1 MHQVNSGEVG
11 SSSYTAIG
19 GGRLAARDNTIY
31 WTENQPDAAGLHQI
45 VAASRRGKLPV
56 VRGIPLPPT
65 QLRGLVATADRLIW
79 HDGAALR
86 AAPAHGEE
94 GAAAVATVTGQGL
107 AWVTCV
113 AADRAAAYVAR
124 AGEREGSVIG
134 RVDGN
139 RVDDLISLTGT
150 IDQLVVAGAY
160 LAWTL
165 HGAGD
170 IYVKGAGPS
179 ALVFSA
185 KEPFALCA
193 AGSEHLVIAVG
204 STLLRLELVT
214 GETVQLAEALA
225 PGWPHAV
232 AWHAGVAFIARHE
245 VVHGNARL
253 GGCIERVDLAENT
266 ATIVHARAADATID
280 QLVANDHGAFC
291 VERTRDDATVAVVHV
306 TPAPVERVT
315 IEKRGSRT
323 GGGIRIDGSYG
334 KLRVGFVGE
343 VNSCADLVKR
353 IASEAPRRLDLLCAP
368 ASPGELLSAECARHR
383 FGSVTA
389 LVGPNIGDGSL
400 GQLADLF
407 SGFPAIERTY
417 IAGDLALEAFEHA
430 ALREL
435 HLESDQLKPTF
446 AKALAGCQL
455 PQLQRC
461 ALAFK
466 RISTAALL
474 KLVEAVAAIAAPE
487 LREVHFGGLRGLDQ
501 IRDVMNLLASRRTP
515 VAWEVVSFAG
525 ALAGE
530 DTWSDIA
537 DAIKPPGALR
547 VALPAGAMWSPP
559 FADTQLKRR
568 RWLADAATLAWQPC
582 DPRAW

>member
-1 MHQVNSGEVG
+1 VG
-11 SSSYTAIG
+11 SSTYIAVG

-31 WTENQPDAAGLHQI
+31 WTENQPDAAGLQQI

-56 VRGIPLPPT
+56 VCAIPLPAA
-65 QLRGLVATADRLIW
+65 QLRGLVATATRLVW
-79 HDGAALR
+79 HDGAGLR
-86 AAPAHGEE
+86 AVPADG
-94 GAAAVATVTGQGL
+94 GDVTTLTGQGL
-107 AWVTCV
+107 AWVTCM
-113 AADRAAAYVAR
+113 AADRDAAFVAR
-124 AGEREGSVIG
+124 TGDHEGSVIG
-134 RVDGN
+134 RVDGD
-139 RVDDLISLTGT
+139 RVDDLVALAGT
-150 IDQLVVAGAY
+150 VDQLVVAGNY

-170 IYVKGAGPS
+170 IYVKGTGAS
-179 ALVFSA
+179 ALVYST

-193 AGSEHLVIAVG
+193 AGAEHLVIAVG
-204 STLLRLELVT
+204 STLIRLELAS
-214 GETVQLAEALA
+214 GATVQLADALA

-266 ATIVHARAADATID
+266 ATIVHARAADATVD
-280 QLVANDHGAFC
+280 QVVANDHGAFC
-291 VERTRDDATVAVVHV
+291 VERTRAATTVAIVHV
-306 TPAPVERVT
+306 TPEPVERVT

-323 GGGIRIDGSYG
+323 GGGIRIDAAYG

-343 VNSCADLVKR
+343 VTSCVELAKR
-353 IASEAPRRLDLLCAP
+353 IASESPRRLELLCAP
-368 ASPGELLSAECARHR
+368 ASPGELLSSACAHHR

-389 LVGPNIGDGSL
+389 LVAPNTGDGSL

-407 SGFPAIERTY
+407 AAFPAVERTY
-417 IAGDLALEAFEHA
+417 IAGDLALEPFEHA
-430 ALREL
+430 AMREL
-435 HLESDQLKPTF
+435 HLESDQVKPTF
-446 AKALAGCQL
+446 AKALAGSQL
-455 PQLQRC
+455 PALQRC

-466 RISTAALL
+466 RISTATLL
-474 KLVEAVAAIAAPE
+474 KLVEALAAITAPA

-501 IRDVMNLLASRRTP
+501 IRDVMNLLAARRTP
-515 VAWEVVSFAG
+515 VAWEVISFGG

-530 DTWSDIA
+530 DTWLDLA

-547 VALPAGAMWSPP
+547 VALPVAAIWSPP

-568 RWLADAATLAWQPC
+568 RWITDAASLGWQPC

>member
-1 MHQVNSGEVG
+1 VG
-11 SSSYTAIG
+11 SSSYTAVG
-19 GGRLAARDNTIY
+19 GARLAARDNTIY

-56 VRGIPLPPT
+56 VRAIPLPPA
-65 QLRGLVATADRLIW
+65 QLRGLVATSDRLVW
-79 HDGAALR
+79 HDGVGLR
-86 AAPAHGEE
+86 AASAHGDDGP
-94 GAAAVATVTGQGL
+94 GAVVTVNGQGL
-107 AWVTCV
+107 AWVTCL
-113 AADRAAAYVAR
+113 AADRDAAFVAR
-124 AGEREGSVIG
+124 AGEREGSVLA
-134 RVDGN
+134 RVDGD
-139 RVDDLISLTGT
+139 RVDDLVALAGT
-150 IDQLVVAGAY
+150 VDQLVVAGRY

-170 IYVKGAGPS
+170 IYMKGSGPS

-193 AGSEHLVIAVG
+193 AGAEHLVIAVG
-204 STLLRLELVT
+204 STLVRLELAT
-214 GETVQLAEALA
+214 GDTAELADALA

-232 AWHAGVAFIARHE
+232 AWHAGVAYVARHE

-253 GGCIERVDLAENT
+253 GGCIERVDLAE
-266 ATIVHARAADATID
+266 ASSTIVHARAADATID

-291 VERTRDDATVAVVHV
+291 VERTTDSSTVAIVHV

-323 GGGIRIDGSYG
+323 GGGIRIDGGFG

-343 VNSCADLVKR
+343 VNSCADVVKR
-353 IASEAPRRLDLLCAP
+353 IATEAPRRLDLLCAP
-368 ASPGELLSAECARHR
+368 SSPGEMLSSACAHHR
-383 FGSVTA
+383 FGSVTV
-389 LVGPNIGDGSL
+389 LVAPNSGEGSL

-407 SGFPAIERTY
+407 AAFPAVERTY
-417 IAGDLALEAFEHA
+417 IAGDLALEPFEHPVM
-430 ALREL
+430 REL
-435 HLESDQLKPTF
+435 HFESDQLKPTF
-446 AKALAGCQL
+446 AKALAGSQL
-455 PQLQRC
+455 PALERC

-474 KLVEAVAAIAAPE
+474 KLVEAVAAIAAPA

-501 IRDVMNLLASRRTP
+501 IRDVMNLLANRRTP
-515 VAWEVVSFAG
+515 IGWELVSFG
-525 ALAGE
+525 GSLAGE
-530 DTWSDIA
+530 DTWLDLA

-547 VALPAGAMWSPP
+547 VALPVAAMWSPS

-568 RWLADAATLAWQPC
+568 RWLADAAALGWQPC

>member
-1 MHQVNSGEVG
+1 VA
-11 SSSYTAIG
+11 SSSYTAVG
-19 GGRLAARDNTIY
+19 GGRLATRDNTIY

-56 VRGIPLPPT
+56 VRGIPLPPA
-65 QLRGLVATADRLIW
+65 QLRGLAATAAQLLW

-86 AAPAHGEE
+86 AAPADGGE
-94 GAAAVATVTGQGL
+94 VVTLTGQGL

-113 AADRAAAYVAR
+113 TAGRDAAFIAR
-124 AGEREGSVIG
+124 AGDHGGSVIG
-134 RVDGN
+134 RVDGD
-139 RVDDLISLTGT
+139 RVDDLVSLAGT
-150 IDQLVVAGAY
+150 VDQLVVAGTY

-170 IYVKGAGPS
+170 IYVKGAAGTS

-193 AGSEHLVIAVG
+193 AGAEHLVIALG
-204 STLLRLELVT
+204 TTLLRLELAT
-214 GETVQLAEALA
+214 GQTVQLAEALA

-232 AWHAGVAFIARHE
+232 AWHAGDAFIARHE

-266 ATIVHARAADATID
+266 ATIVHARAAETTID

-291 VERTRDDATVAVVHV
+291 VERTRDHSTVAIVHV

-323 GGGIRIDGSYG
+323 GGGIRIDGAYG

-343 VNSCADLVKR
+343 VTSCAEVVKR
-353 IASEAPRRLDLLCAP
+353 IASEAPRRLDFLCAP
-368 ASPGELLSAECARHR
+368 SSPGELLSSACAHHR
-383 FGSVTA
+383 FESVTA
-389 LVGPNIGDGSL
+389 LVGPNSGDGSL

-407 SGFPAIERTY
+407 GAFPAIERTF
-417 IAGDLALEAFEHA
+417 ISGDLALEPFEHA

-435 HLESDQLKPTF
+435 HLESEQLKPTF
-446 AKALAGCQL
+446 AKALAGSQL
-455 PQLQRC
+455 PALQRC

-474 KLVEAVAAIAAPE
+474 KLVEALAAIAAPA

-501 IRDVMNLLASRRTP
+501 IRDVMNLLAARRTP
-515 VAWEVVSFAG
+515 VAWELVSFGG

-530 DTWSDIA
+530 DTWLDIA

-547 VALPAGAMWSPP
+547 VALPVTAMWSPP

-568 RWLADAATLAWQPC
+568 RWLADAASLGWQPC

>member
-1 MHQVNSGEVG
+1 M
-11 SSSYTAIG
+11 AIR
-19 GGRLAARDNTIY
+19 GGRLAGQDNTVY

-56 VRGIPLPPT
+56 VRGIPLPPA

-86 AAPAHGEE
+86 AAPAHGGED
-94 GAAAVATVTGQGL
+94 AATVTTLTGEGL
-107 AWVTCV
+107 AWVTCL
-113 AADRAAAYVAR
+113 AADRTAAFVAR

-134 RVDGN
+134 RIVGD
-139 RVDDLISLTGT
+139 RVDDLISLAGT
-150 IDQLVVAGAY
+150 VDQLVVAGSF

-170 IYVKGAGPS
+170 IYVKGTGAS

-204 STLLRLELVT
+204 STLLRLELAT

-232 AWHAGVAFIARHE
+232 AWHAGVAYVARHE
-245 VVHGNARL
+245 VVHANARL

-266 ATIVHARAADATID
+266 ATIVHARTIDATID

-291 VERTRDDATVAVVHV
+291 VEHTRDAATVAIVHV
-306 TPAPVERVT
+306 TPAAVERVT

-323 GGGIRIDGSYG
+323 GGGIRIDGAYG

-343 VNSCADLVKR
+343 VNSCAELVKR
-353 IASEAPRRLDLLCAP
+353 IASEAPRRLDFLCAP
-368 ASPGELLSAECARHR
+368 SSPGEMLSAECARHR
-383 FGSVTA
+383 FGSVTT
-389 LVGPNIGDGSL
+389 LVGPNTGDGSL

-407 SGFPAIERTY
+407 AAFPAVERTY
-417 IAGDLALEAFEHA
+417 IAGDLALESFEHA
-430 ALREL
+430 TLREL

-446 AKALAGCQL
+446 AKALAGCRL
-455 PQLQRC
+455 PALERS

-474 KLVEAVAAIAAPE
+474 KLVEAVAAIAAPG
-487 LREVHFGGLRGLDQ
+487 LRQVHFGGLRGLDQ
-501 IRDVMNLLASRRTP
+501 IRDVLNLLSGRRTP
-515 VAWEVVSFAG
+515 VPWELVSFGG

-537 DAIKPPGALR
+537 DAIKPPGTLR
-547 VALPAGAMWSPP
+547 IALPLAAMWSPP
-559 FADTQLKRR
+559 FAETQLRRR
-568 RWLADAATLAWQPC
+568 RWLADVATLGWQPC
-582 DPRAW
+582 DPRSW